1 MLTRHRSHL
10 LSTYST
16 VMQHLADLRQV
27 ATTGKSPA
35 GGQVTPLPEPLRGE
49 LLSLV
54 DRVSAAA
61 EETVHLLVPDP
72 KQALGEPGGVAAAR
86 MWAAVLLGTAE
97 ELIEDLR
104 PEVLGRR
111 YGDLDPQEAGILDEE
126 VRQMLALVREAIR
139 LLE

>member
-1 MLTRHRSHL
+1 MLARHRSHL

-16 VMQHLADLRQV
+16 VMQHLADLHQV
-27 ATTGKSPA
+27 VTTGESPA

-54 DRVSAAA
+54 DRVTATA
-61 EETVHLLVPDP
+61 EETVYSLVPDP
-72 KQALGEPGGVAAAR
+72 KQILGEPGGIAATR

-111 YGDLDPQEAGILDEE
+111 YGDLDPHEAGILNGKVEC
-126 VRQMLALVREAIR
+126 MLALVREAVR
-139 LLE
+139 LLG